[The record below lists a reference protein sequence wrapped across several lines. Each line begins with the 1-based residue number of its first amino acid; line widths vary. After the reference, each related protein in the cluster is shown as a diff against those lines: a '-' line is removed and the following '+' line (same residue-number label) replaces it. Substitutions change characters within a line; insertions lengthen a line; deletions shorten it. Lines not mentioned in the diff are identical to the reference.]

1 MIALS
6 TSTSRGD
13 AATIAANLRRLMA
26 RDGLTYIEVVAAS
39 GLDER
44 TVRGIARGRNQPHAR
59 SLHKLAHGLGVEID
73 ELFRPLGRSAP
84 REFDRATNTLV
95 ETVVVAHP
103 DRFQDWSDADF
114 DELTSR
120 FGVGG
125 QLTESG
131 VLAAAEAMNAK
142 RDLWNQIGV
151 ILESGEAELLAEF
164 VRLLYQRVTAPTR
177 QCAPR

>member
-1 MIALS
+1 VISLS
-6 TSTSRGD
+6 ISTPRGD

-26 RDGLTYIEVVAAS
+26 RDGLTYVEVVAAS

-44 TVRGIARGRNQPHAR
+44 TIRGIARGKNQPHAR
-59 SLHKLAHGLGVEID
+59 TLHKLAHGLGVEID

-84 REFDRATNTLV
+84 RQFDRATNALV
-95 ETVVVAHP
+95 ESVIEAHP

-114 DELTSR
+114 DELYSR
-120 FGVGG
+120 FGAGG

-131 VLAAAEAMNAK
+131 VLTAAKAMNAK

-151 ILESGEAELLAEF
+151 ILESGESDLLAEF
-164 VRLLYQRVTAPTR
+164 VDVLYRRVTEPTR
-177 QCAPR
+177 QYAPR